1 MQVRYPTS
9 VDLLR
14 TSEDLSVMQA
24 QTNGEM
30 GGTYLNRTN
39 LGKCTCK
46 HSTKAYM
53 RRHMQ
58 YMQVMYGKS
67 SCAIE
72 CVYSCVDIGWIST

>member
-1 MQVRYPTS
+1 MEVVSILVLWLLNPLFLCDMQVRYPTS

-46 HSTKAYM
+46 HYSKVCM
-53 RRHMQ
+53 RRIMQ
-58 YMQVMYGKS
+58 YMQVM
-67 SCAIE
+67 
-72 CVYSCVDIGWIST
+72 